1 MRTSTKVW
9 VIVALLASVSP
20 LAAQRPRAER
30 PGAGRDGMDRM
41 GPMGRMGLRGMG
53 EARSLERVIGIAL
66 ERRDSLGLS
75 AEQMDGLE
83 ALRADVEQRNAELR
97 QQMEQVHEETASK
110 RAEVRERMRGL
121 METVRTERRAFRARF
136 DEILTDEQR
145 EGLAPVLRGQRATR
159 RRDGLRRPPGPGR
172 RGPALGRGR
181 LGPVARA
188 YQQGWRDGLRAGAR
202 FGGRPRR

>member
-1 MRTSTKVW
+1 MPLAPARRATDPIERARSIDAKVEERMRTSTKVW

-41 GPMGRMGLRGMG
+41 GPRGLG

-83 ALRADVEQRNAELR
+83 ALRADVEQRNAELPPADGAGTRGDR
-97 QQMEQVHEETASK
+97 Q
-110 RAEVRERMRGL
+110 
-121 METVRTERRAFRARF
+121 RAR
-136 DEILTDEQR
+136 
-145 EGLAPVLRGQRATR
+145 RGA
-159 RRDGLRRPPGPGR
+159 
-172 RGPALGRGR
+172 
-181 LGPVARA
+181 
-188 YQQGWRDGLRAGAR
+188 
-202 FGGRPRR
+202 